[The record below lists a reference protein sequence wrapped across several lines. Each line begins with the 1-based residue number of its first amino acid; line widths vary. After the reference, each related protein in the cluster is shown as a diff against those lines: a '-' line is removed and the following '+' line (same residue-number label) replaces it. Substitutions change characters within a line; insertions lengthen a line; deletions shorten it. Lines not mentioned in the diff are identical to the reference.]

1 MYNHLERFL
10 CNYYGQTS
18 PYEHLHNMFIT
29 GMRSSS
35 PYCTCSSSEY
45 NKDTQNCSFVVH
57 INKVQLYGN
66 VLSNCTF
73 LFHCFKFIAR
83 IRIRIKKISAK
94 QQICLSKSRCTCT
107 LYDITHSIHVYL
119 FNQVG
124 GPYQEN
130 IISA

>member
-1 MYNHLERFL
+1 MNTSIICLSQVCVVQAPTVHVVPVSIIRTHRTAPLLSTLTRFN
-10 CNYYGQTS
+10 CMET
-18 PYEHLHNMFIT
+18 
-29 GMRSSS
+29 
-35 PYCTCSSSEY
+35 YC
-45 NKDTQNCSFVVH
+45 
-57 INKVQLYGN
+57 
-66 VLSNCTF
+66 LSNCTF

-124 GPYQEN
+124 GPYREN